1 MPLPLCVRLPPARSR
16 HAIFLNRG
24 VMTVTQAPGAA
35 WAFACWLALGL
46 AVLPPAAWA
55 QGRPV
60 QPGLI
65 PFDIAAQ
72 PLDAALAAYTEATGL
87 AVLVTSRLTAGRR
100 AAAVRGRLAPQ
111 EALRQ
116 LLAGTGLQARFTSA
130 SAFTLVETARAADS
144 VRAPTA
150 SANPAALPRYAG
162 VLQNTVTRALC
173 HWTGAPFGRYGASV
187 QLWIGRN
194 GVVRQARL
202 VSGTGDAHR
211 DEALVGVLSGLVMD
225 APPPADLP
233 QPVTLVLAPRPD
245 PLADCRHAGAAAG

>member
-1 MPLPLCVRLPPARSR
+1 MPLPLCVRLPPTRSR

-46 AVLPPAAWA
+46 SVLPPAAWGQA
-55 QGRPV
+55 RSAE
-60 QPGLI
+60 PGLI

-87 AVLVTSRLTAGRR
+87 AVLVTSRLTADRR

-130 SAFTLVETARAADS
+130 SAFTLIESARATDA
-144 VRAPTA
+144 APA
-150 SANPAALPRYAG
+150 PAAVSNPAALSRYAG

-173 HWTGAPFGRYGASV
+173 HWSGAPFGRYRASV

-202 VSGTGDAHR
+202 VSGTGDARR
-211 DEALVGVLSGLVMD
+211 DEALAGVLSGLVMD
-225 APPPADLP
+225 APPPADLS
-233 QPVTLVLAPRPD
+233 QPVTLVLSPRPD
-245 PLADCRHAGAAAG
+245 PQADCRQVGAAAG

>member
-1 MPLPLCVRLPPARSR
+1 MPLPHCVRLPPGRSR

-46 AVLPPAAWA
+46 SVLPPAAWA
-55 QGRPV
+55 QGRPAE
-60 QPGLI
+60 PDGI
-65 PFDIAAQ
+65 SFDIAAQ
-72 PLDAALAAYTEATGL
+72 PLASALAAYTEATGL

-116 LLAGTGLQARFTSA
+116 LLAGTGLQARFASA
-130 SAFTLVETARAADS
+130 SAFTLVETARAADGA
-144 VRAPTA
+144 RAPAAA
-150 SANPAALPRYAG
+150 SDPAALPRYAG
-162 VLQNTVTRALC
+162 ILQNTVTRALC
-173 HWTGAPFGRYGASV
+173 AWTGAQFGRYRASV

-202 VSGTGDAHR
+202 VSGTGDARR
-211 DEALVGVLSGLVMD
+211 DEALAGVLSGLVMD
-225 APPPADLP
+225 APPPAGLP
-233 QPVTLVLAPRPD
+233 QPVTLVLSPRPD
-245 PLADCRHAGAAAG
+245 PQADCRQAGVAAG